1 MLLLVWSLSLVLLLR
16 LLPLV
21 VLTALATSG
30 LVVGVWGFVL
40 CPRRGAR
47 RFREAETTKC
57 AFASAVRRHRCSSR
71 SLGQAWDSSR
81 ALERTHPVRR
91 SLSTALRI
99 RRRCRRGKGELGFEE
114 LAGFGNIG
122 LQFDQRR
129 FDVNRDEWL
138 INRVAFLKGLKSYT
152 EPQQLL
158 VLLADKPDRSAADN
172 QLLAALVRL
181 EQANDR
187 AAQARLA
194 ATKLIQANKR
204 QSAKAERK
212 ARAHRLIQQGV
223 LFDLAGLESRSRGEL
238 LGLLLAAAKT
248 EDPQRWAAWKQAGD
262 ALLAEKGD
270 ATG

>member
-1 MLLLVWSLSLVLLLR
+1 M
-16 LLPLV
+16 
-21 VLTALATSG
+21 
-30 LVVGVWGFVL
+30 
-40 CPRRGAR
+40 
-47 RFREAETTKC
+47 
-57 AFASAVRRHRCSSR
+57 
-71 SLGQAWDSSR
+71 
-81 ALERTHPVRR
+81 
-91 SLSTALRI
+91 
-99 RRRCRRGKGELGFEE
+99 
-114 LAGFGNIG
+114 
-122 LQFDQRR
+122 
-129 FDVNRDEWL
+129 NRDEWL
-138 INRVAFLKGLKSYT
+138 MNRVAFLKGLKSST

-158 VLLADKPDRSAADN
+158 VLLAEKPDRSAADN

-194 ATKLIQANKR
+194 AVKLIQANKR

-223 LFDLAGLESRSRGEL
+223 LFDLAGLESCSRGEL

>member
-1 MLLLVWSLSLVLLLR
+1 MN
-16 LLPLV
+16 
-21 VLTALATSG
+21 G
-30 LVVGVWGFVL
+30 IK
-40 CPRRGAR
+40 RG
-47 RFREAETTKC
+47 T
-57 AFASAVRRHRCSSR
+57 
-71 SLGQAWDSSR
+71 
-81 ALERTHPVRR
+81 
-91 SLSTALRI
+91 
-99 RRRCRRGKGELGFEE
+99 
-114 LAGFGNIG
+114 
-122 LQFDQRR
+122 
-129 FDVNRDEWL
+129 DVKRDEWL
-138 INRVAFLKGLKSYT
+138 TNRVEYLKNLKALS

-158 VLLADKPDRSAADN
+158 VLLTEKPDRSAADN

-194 ATKLIQANKR
+194 AAKLIQSSKR

>member
-1 MLLLVWSLSLVLLLR
+1 
-16 LLPLV
+16 
-21 VLTALATSG
+21 
-30 LVVGVWGFVL
+30 
-40 CPRRGAR
+40 
-47 RFREAETTKC
+47 
-57 AFASAVRRHRCSSR
+57 
-71 SLGQAWDSSR
+71 
-81 ALERTHPVRR
+81 
-91 SLSTALRI
+91 
-99 RRRCRRGKGELGFEE
+99 
-114 LAGFGNIG
+114 
-122 LQFDQRR
+122 
-129 FDVNRDEWL
+129 VNRDEWL
-138 INRVAFLKGLKSYT
+138 LNRVAFLKGLKSCT

-158 VLLADKPDRSAADN
+158 VLLAEKPDRSAADN

-223 LFDLAGLESRSRGEL
+223 LFDLAGLEFRSRGEL

-270 ATG
+270 AGA

>member
-1 MLLLVWSLSLVLLLR
+1 MN
-16 LLPLV
+16 
-21 VLTALATSG
+21 G
-30 LVVGVWGFVL
+30 IK
-40 CPRRGAR
+40 RG
-47 RFREAETTKC
+47 T
-57 AFASAVRRHRCSSR
+57 
-71 SLGQAWDSSR
+71 
-81 ALERTHPVRR
+81 
-91 SLSTALRI
+91 
-99 RRRCRRGKGELGFEE
+99 
-114 LAGFGNIG
+114 
-122 LQFDQRR
+122 
-129 FDVNRDEWL
+129 DVKRDEWL
-138 INRVAFLKGLKSYT
+138 TNRVEYLKSLKALS

-158 VLLADKPDRSAADN
+158 VLLTEKPDRSAADN

-194 ATKLIQANKR
+194 AAKLIQSSKR

-270 ATG
+270 ATN

>member
-1 MLLLVWSLSLVLLLR
+1 
-16 LLPLV
+16 
-21 VLTALATSG
+21 
-30 LVVGVWGFVL
+30 
-40 CPRRGAR
+40 
-47 RFREAETTKC
+47 
-57 AFASAVRRHRCSSR
+57 
-71 SLGQAWDSSR
+71 
-81 ALERTHPVRR
+81 
-91 SLSTALRI
+91 
-99 RRRCRRGKGELGFEE
+99 
-114 LAGFGNIG
+114 
-122 LQFDQRR
+122 
-129 FDVNRDEWL
+129 VNRDEWL
-138 INRVAFLKGLKSYT
+138 MNRVAFLKGLKSCT

-158 VLLADKPDRSAADN
+158 VLLAEKPDRSAADN

-223 LFDLAGLESRSRGEL
+223 LFDLAGLEFRSRGEL

-270 ATG
+270 AARRISFSLEPVRLSVLALA

>member
-1 MLLLVWSLSLVLLLR
+1 MN
-16 LLPLV
+16 
-21 VLTALATSG
+21 G
-30 LVVGVWGFVL
+30 IK
-40 CPRRGAR
+40 RG
-47 RFREAETTKC
+47 T
-57 AFASAVRRHRCSSR
+57 
-71 SLGQAWDSSR
+71 
-81 ALERTHPVRR
+81 
-91 SLSTALRI
+91 
-99 RRRCRRGKGELGFEE
+99 
-114 LAGFGNIG
+114 
-122 LQFDQRR
+122 
-129 FDVNRDEWL
+129 DVKRDEWL
-138 INRVAFLKGLKSYT
+138 TNQVAYLRSLKALS

-158 VLLADKPDRSAADN
+158 VLLAEKPDRSAADN

-194 ATKLIQANKR
+194 AAKLIQSSKR

>member
-1 MLLLVWSLSLVLLLR
+1 M
-16 LLPLV
+16 
-21 VLTALATSG
+21 
-30 LVVGVWGFVL
+30 
-40 CPRRGAR
+40 
-47 RFREAETTKC
+47 K
-57 AFASAVRRHRCSSR
+57 
-71 SLGQAWDSSR
+71 
-81 ALERTHPVRR
+81 
-91 SLSTALRI
+91 
-99 RRRCRRGKGELGFEE
+99 
-114 LAGFGNIG
+114 
-122 LQFDQRR
+122 
-129 FDVNRDEWL
+129 RDEWL
-138 INRVAFLKGLKSYT
+138 TNRVEYLKNLKALS

-158 VLLADKPDRSAADN
+158 VLLTEKPDRSAADN

-223 LFDLAGLESRSRGEL
+223 LFDLAGLESRSREEL

-270 ATG
+270 ATN

>member
-1 MLLLVWSLSLVLLLR
+1 MN
-16 LLPLV
+16 
-21 VLTALATSG
+21 G
-30 LVVGVWGFVL
+30 IK
-40 CPRRGAR
+40 RG
-47 RFREAETTKC
+47 T
-57 AFASAVRRHRCSSR
+57 
-71 SLGQAWDSSR
+71 
-81 ALERTHPVRR
+81 
-91 SLSTALRI
+91 
-99 RRRCRRGKGELGFEE
+99 
-114 LAGFGNIG
+114 
-122 LQFDQRR
+122 
-129 FDVNRDEWL
+129 DVKRDEWL
-138 INRVAFLKGLKSYT
+138 TNRVAYLKSLKALS

-158 VLLADKPDRSAADN
+158 VLLTEKPDRSAADN

-194 ATKLIQANKR
+194 ATKLIQSRKR

-270 ATG
+270 AGA

>member
-1 MLLLVWSLSLVLLLR
+1 M
-16 LLPLV
+16 
-21 VLTALATSG
+21 
-30 LVVGVWGFVL
+30 
-40 CPRRGAR
+40 
-47 RFREAETTKC
+47 K
-57 AFASAVRRHRCSSR
+57 
-71 SLGQAWDSSR
+71 
-81 ALERTHPVRR
+81 
-91 SLSTALRI
+91 
-99 RRRCRRGKGELGFEE
+99 
-114 LAGFGNIG
+114 
-122 LQFDQRR
+122 
-129 FDVNRDEWL
+129 RDEWL
-138 INRVAFLKGLKSYT
+138 TNRVEYLKSLKALS

-158 VLLADKPDRSAADN
+158 VLLTEKPDRSAADN

-223 LFDLAGLESRSRGEL
+223 LFDLAGLESRSREEL